1 MKGKIKCLHFNAVF
15 TFFYFLFLP
24 YVRRRRIPLPVNTV
38 EEMKKRIIVEKPGTL
53 TSFLEKFN
61 EYMHVIA

>member
-1 MKGKIKCLHFNAVF
+1 MRGK
-15 TFFYFLFLP
+15 T
-24 YVRRRRIPLPVNTV
+24 LPVNTV

>member
-1 MKGKIKCLHFNAVF
+1 MQFLHFSISF
-15 TFFYFLFLP
+15 FLP
-24 YVRRRRIPLPVNTV
+24 YVRRRGKTLPVNTV
-38 EEMKKRIIVEKPGTL
+38 EEMKKRIIVEEPGTL

>member
-1 MKGKIKCLHFNAVF
+1 MQFLHFSISF
-15 TFFYFLFLP
+15 FLP
-24 YVRRRRIPLPVNTV
+24 YVRRRGITLPVNTV

-53 TSFLEKFN
+53 TTFLAKFS

>member
-1 MKGKIKCLHFNAVF
+1 MRGK
-15 TFFYFLFLP
+15 T
-24 YVRRRRIPLPVNTV
+24 LPVNTV
-38 EEMKKRIIVEKPGTL
+38 EEMKKRIIVEEPGTL